1 MAQFIQK
8 FVNGSLSSNT
18 DRFYA
23 IRIEDDYSYY
33 TSFCGSLKRAVKEA
47 QDADFGEYKQA
58 KVCLY
63 KVDLIATEHTPEGV
77 RPDWDNAELVDE
89 CPLTDV
95 IQSR

>member
-47 QDADFGEYKQA
+47 KEADYGEYKQA

-95 IQSR
+95 I

>member
-95 IQSR
+95 I

>member
-8 FVNGSLSSNT
+8 FVNGSLSSNE

-33 TSFCGSLKRAVKEA
+33 TAFCGSLNGAIRQAKEA
-47 QDADFGEYKQA
+47 DYGEYKQA

-63 KVDLIATEHTPEGV
+63 KVDLIATEHTPSGL
-77 RPDWDNAELVDE
+77 RPDWDNAKLVDL
-89 CPLTDV
+89 CPLADL
-95 IQSR
+95 I